1 MATQETYENI
11 DRPYNQFLERDSQ
24 PGGGLPTAIQN
35 AQSVANSG
43 VNTPASG
50 GGTAANS
57 GDNGGVEQMSIK
69 NDGNV
74 GDVWIRNFIRSEN
87 WKPKKVGFNIEGQ
100 TGYAEFCDVYISGE
114 IEALSGLIGGFTI
127 GDTDLSATASGNK
140 TILSSGTVS
149 FASGP
154 DGDPNIQITQAG
166 RILVGADEPIV
177 IDGVDKE
184 IESNNYVSG
193 AFGTGF
199 HLDSDLLEVGNIAC
213 RGIFRTAVFQKDI
226 VNVIAGSFVVA
237 PNGDVLDADMTAN
250 DNSTLT
256 IKGTVTLSANDIL
269 RIKEVN
275 GTTSNDEWMRV
286 MDISQAPTYVVA
298 RDLSGNYGADANPT
312 WKKGSAVIDYGQS
325 GQGGVYM
332 TASDSSA
339 PYLSVYDHTGS
350 PWNSINTRLRLGNL
364 NGFLGYSTDLYGI
377 AIGETDKYLK
387 YDPTN
392 GLQVK
397 GNITATTGAI
407 GGWVIGAT
415 SLMDVAGAV
424 GMSSEVTVGD
434 DIRFWAG
441 NAVPASAPFKVTE
454 AGVLTSS
461 SGSIGGWVIDAT
473 SIKDVAGVVGMSSAV
488 TAGDDIRFWA
498 GDATPGSAEFRVTE
512 AGALTATS
520 ATITGVIT
528 ANTGYIGGT
537 GGWVINTGY
546 INYNGMTA
554 YNGTTVNGVFIGPTG
569 IGLYSS
575 ASAYFRVSQAG
586 VLSVSGGTI
595 TGGTIQTAA
604 AGTARVVLNGA
615 SGALEGASGALEFVN
630 AANEVK
636 GYITISTDDTIIDAD
651 DNVFLSIGGTKH
663 YGAYGGS
670 FRPYDNGGHTLGT
683 SGNYWS
689 ACYANQY
696 FSNGAGG
703 DDSSNLQIVTDVWAA
718 WDGSERDLR
727 QLYKTIDIN
736 GGIITAISGDTN
748 ELILNNVWNG

>member
-24 PGGGLPTAIQN
+24 SGGAIPSAVQS
-35 AQSVANSG
+35 AQGVANSG

-57 GDNGGVEQMSIK
+57 SDNGGVEQMPIK
-69 NDGNV
+69 NDGNI

-87 WKPKKVGFNIEGQ
+87 WKPKKVGFNIDGQ
-100 TGYAEFCDVYISGE
+100 TGYAEFCNVYISGE

-237 PNGDVLDADMTAN
+237 PNGDVLDVDMTAN

-256 IKGTVTLSANDIL
+256 IKGTVTLSTNDIL

-275 GTTSNDEWMRV
+275 GTISNDEWMRV
-286 MDISQAPTYVVA
+286 MDISQTPTYVVA

-397 GNITATTGAI
+397 GNITATTGAV

-488 TAGDDIRFWA
+488 TAGDDVRFWA

-512 AGALTATS
+512 AGVLTAS
-520 ATITGVIT
+520 NANITGAIT
-528 ANTGYIGGT
+528 ANSGTIGSFTIGTYLYTGT
-537 GGWVINTGY
+537 K
-546 INYNGMTA
+546 TA
-554 YNGTTVNGVFIGPTG
+554 YNDANAGVHVGSDG
-569 IGLYSS
+569 IGLGTGTGTGFTVSS
-575 ASAYFRVSQAG
+575 AGA
-586 VLSVSGGTI
+586 LSVLGGTV
-595 TGGTIQTAA
+595 TGGTIQTASS
-604 AGTARVVLNGA
+604 GYRLKLNGGNA
-615 SGALEGASGALEFVN
+615 SLECLSNDTVL
-630 AANEVK
+630 
-636 GYITISTDDTIIDAD
+636 GYITTSAAGNIIIAAD
-651 DNVFLSIGGTKH
+651 DDVYFYAGGAERAHVGTNGIFSEADIQCGDVFKSSDGSSGGSDGFTVITDI
-663 YGAYGGS
+663 YGGFVS
-670 FRPYDNGGHTLGT
+670 GTEHWIYKKYKTLTFKDGLITNVSAT
-683 SGNYWS
+683 SG
-689 ACYANQY
+689 ATMVL
-696 FSNGAGG
+696 
-703 DDSSNLQIVTDVWAA
+703 D
-718 WDGSERDLR
+718 
-727 QLYKTIDIN
+727 
-736 GGIITAISGDTN
+736 
-748 ELILNNVWNG
+748 NVWCDTHGGAI